1 MTVDEQKCLV
11 LIEKRLCEFARDK
24 VSGSIEIHIAS
35 GKMQLVR
42 TIRTDKITLQK
53 GLQKT

>member
-1 MTVDEQKCLV
+1 MTIDDQKCIT

-42 TIRTDKITLQK
+42 TIRNDKITLQK
-53 GLQKT
+53 SLQQS